1 MFLETLGVGLIIP
14 LVVILTKGELI
25 TQYPLI
31 LVIINAM
38 RGQPKF
44 GLRCLISTM
53 ALIKSLLG
61 PLGPGLLLP

>member
-1 MFLETLGVGLIIP
+1 M
-14 LVVILTKGELI
+14 
-25 TQYPLI
+25 
-31 LVIINAM
+31 NAM

-61 PLGPGLLLP
+61 PLGSGFPLLVEENSHRYFRFTSAL